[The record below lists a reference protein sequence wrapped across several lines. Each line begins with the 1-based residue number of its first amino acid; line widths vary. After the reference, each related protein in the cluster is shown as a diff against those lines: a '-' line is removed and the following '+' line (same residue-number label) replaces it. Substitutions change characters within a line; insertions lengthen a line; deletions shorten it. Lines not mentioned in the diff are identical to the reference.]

1 MFYCED
7 TNPDKNFIKETNM
20 DRADI
25 SFFNLVC
32 MKSKLGYGGREFM
45 YYKKRCGRDVA
56 RLELIDFEEDA
67 ESMIQNN
74 QRERKVRIVLS
85 RDQARELQVSITPMK
100 RPREPE
106 GTDQQRRQEPIDEY
120 KVWLTNLQNN
130 VNEKDDANEE
140 DEGPHLGMS

>member
-1 MFYCED
+1 
-7 TNPDKNFIKETNM
+7 
-20 DRADI
+20 
-25 SFFNLVC
+25 
-32 MKSKLGYGGREFM
+32 M

-120 KVWLTNLQNN
+120 KVWLANLQNN
-130 VNEKDDANEE
+130 VNEQDDASEE
-140 DEGPHLGMS
+140 DEGPHPGMS